1 MSPISDDEAKPAR
14 SLSIPV
20 ATVAALLSAVLAGGS
35 GSYLTG
41 SSVSATM
48 REGQIRM
55 EGQLQALRDEMRRI
69 GDDTRAGFARVDA
82 QARDQDQRLRAV
94 ELHQA
99 RTNPTPPR

>member
-1 MSPISDDEAKPAR
+1 MSDKTDDATPPAR

-20 ATVAALLSAVLAGGS
+20 ATVAALLSAMLAGGS

-55 EGQLQALRDEMRRI
+55 EGQLQALRDEVRRL
-69 GDDTRAGFARVDA
+69 GDDQRAVIVRLDA
-82 QARDQDQRLRAV
+82 ADRALDERLRSV

-99 RTNPTPPR
+99 RAGMAPR